1 MYCQKCGNKLAD
13 DDIFCSKCGAKV
25 IVNLS
30 DKERRLALFMQKK
43 LHEMSDFSITDI
55 FGEPLFVVFLIAL
68 AIIIGIIVLNFL
80 LKAFPSI
87 VFVLILIILATVL
100 CKKFLK

>member
-1 MYCQKCGNKLAD
+1 MYCRKCGNKLAD
-13 DDIFCSKCGAKV
+13 DDVFCSKCGAKV

-43 LHEMSDFSITDI
+43 LHEMSDFSITGLTEI
-55 FGEPLFVVFLIAL
+55 LVLTWI
-68 AIIIGIIVLNFL
+68 IIIGIIIFIL
-80 LKAFPSI
+80 LAKVPSI
-87 VFVLILIILATVL
+87 VFLLIFLGFMVVL